1 MWSNFLA
8 GTEDTEGRG
17 LPRRRRGG
25 RSTGSRGR
33 ESALRLSLAVGV
45 MALMLM
51 ATAAG
56 TDHWAE
62 LKDAAPDSNRTCS
75 SVHLGLWRQCQTT
88 TSVSEAGTADRLC
101 PETETAAGHELINHP
116 CCGPLLEVQ
125 DTNFY
130 KDGNR
135 MLHDRWTKCV
145 NATNLS
151 ITPAVDH
158 FWRSK
163 TPTST
168 RTGTV
173 CSTTAGLSSN
183 CSYFQFFT
191 TGENTKVMGRE
202 ADKALFIVVAVLAVL
217 GLCLMVLGSLSISTS
232 LRHNPDFLIKLSASF
247 FISAGLAAVATLL
260 AFDQAVLGLQR
271 TGLELSYL
279 WSFGFTLAAS
289 ILSSLAGTSFL
300 VIALP
305 GPALGLCNRG
315 KASKPEA

>member
-8 GTEDTEGRG
+8 GTEDAESRG

-25 RSTGSRGR
+25 KSSGNRGR
-33 ESALRLSLAVGV
+33 ESALRLSLAMGLV
-45 MALMLM
+45 ALLLM

-62 LKDAAPDSNRTCS
+62 LRYTAPDSNQTCS
-75 SVHLGLWRQCQTT
+75 TVRLGLWRQCQTA
-88 TSVSEAGTADRLC
+88 TSISQAATADRQC
-101 PETETAAGHELINHP
+101 PE
-116 CCGPLLEVQ
+116 LE
-125 DTNFY
+125 
-130 KDGNR
+130 
-135 MLHDRWTKCV
+135 
-145 NATNLS
+145 
-151 ITPAVDH
+151 TPA
-158 FWRSK
+158 
-163 TPTST
+163 
-168 RTGTV
+168 
-173 CSTTAGLSSN
+173 
-183 CSYFQFFT
+183 
-191 TGENTKVMGRE
+191 
-202 ADKALFIVVAVLAVL
+202 ALFIVVAVLAVL
-217 GLCLMVLGSLSISTS
+217 CLCLMVLGSLSISMS

-279 WSFGFTLAAS
+279 WSFGCTLAAS

-300 VIALP
+300 IIALP

>member
-8 GTEDTEGRG
+8 GTEDAESRG

-25 RSTGSRGR
+25 KSLGNRGR
-33 ESALRLSLAVGV
+33 ESALRLSLAMGLV
-45 MALMLM
+45 ALLLM

-62 LKDAAPDSNRTCS
+62 LRYSAPDSNQTCS
-75 SVHLGLWRQCQTT
+75 TVRLGLWRQCQTE
-88 TSVSEAGTADRLC
+88 TSISQAATADRQC
-101 PETETAAGHELINHP
+101 PETETPAG
-116 CCGPLLEVQ
+116 
-125 DTNFY
+125 
-130 KDGNR
+130 
-135 MLHDRWTKCV
+135 
-145 NATNLS
+145 
-151 ITPAVDH
+151 
-158 FWRSK
+158 
-163 TPTST
+163 
-168 RTGTV
+168 
-173 CSTTAGLSSN
+173 SN
-183 CSYFQFFT
+183 CSYFRFFT
-191 TGENTKVMGRE
+191 TGENTKIMGRE
-202 ADKALFIVVAVLAVL
+202 ANKALFIVVAVLAVL
-217 GLCLMVLGSLSISTS
+217 CLCLMVLGSLSISMS

-279 WSFGFTLAAS
+279 WSFGCTLAAS

-300 VIALP
+300 IIALP